1 MDGAPSQAGRR
12 TPRSRGGLPRFRFPH
27 PLALLVGGV
36 LVAAALTWVLPAG
49 AYQRRD
55 DPATGRTVV
64 VPGTYHSVTPS
75 PVGAFRAVVDIPRGL
90 TDAADVVFLIFLIGG
105 AFTVVDDTGALRS
118 GVRWLVERMRGHDV
132 LLIPVVALLFATGGA
147 LDNMKEEIIALV
159 PVLLVLTSRVGF
171 EPLVAVAMSGGAAM
185 VGSAFSPI
193 NPFQV
198 GIAQKVAGLP
208 LLSGWGYRTVLL
220 LLAVSFWVVGT
231 MRYAVRT
238 RSRAPDSRTG
248 SGESGGGATAP
259 GASPAAE
266 VPAPAAGAAP
276 AAQVEREVTRRD
288 AVILGLVVAT
298 FAVLAVGLLHWGWGF
313 DQLSAIFFIMGVAA
327 GFVGRLGVEGTSLAF
342 VRGFRDMAYAA
353 LLVGFARAIF
363 VVLEDGRIV
372 DTIVRGLFLPVQG
385 LPAALSAVA
394 MVGAH
399 VLVHVPVPSVSG
411 HAVLT
416 MPILAPL
423 SDLLRLPR
431 QVAVLAY
438 QCGAGLTDL
447 ISPTHGAL
455 LALLA
460 AGGVTY
466 RDWVRFVAPR
476 YLALLLFGAA
486 AVFAAAAVGWS
497 G

>member
-1 MDGAPSQAGRR
+1 MEGPPTRTGRR
-12 TPRSRGGLPRFRFPH
+12 RRLPRGGLAGRLRFPH

-36 LVAAALTWVLPAG
+36 LLAAALTWVLPSG
-49 AYQRRD
+49 AYERRE

-64 VPGTYHSVTPS
+64 VPGTYHAVAPS
-75 PVGAFRAVVDIPRGL
+75 HVGPFRAVVDIPRGL
-90 TDAADVVFLIFLIGG
+90 TDAADIVFLIFLIGG
-105 AFTVVDDTGALRS
+105 AFTVVDETGALRD
-118 GVRWLVERMRGHDV
+118 GVGSLVERMRGRDV
-132 LLIPVVALLFATGGA
+132 LLIPAVALFFATGGA

-198 GIAQKVAGLP
+198 GIAQKIAGVP
-208 LLSGWGYRTVLL
+208 LLSGWGYRTILL
-220 LLAVSFWVVGT
+220 LLAVTFWIGAT

-238 RSRAPDSRTG
+238 RRFGPCEATSATEDAADTG
-248 SGESGGGATAP
+248 EP
-259 GASPAAE
+259 GAADA
-266 VPAPAAGAAP
+266 
-276 AAQVEREVTRRD
+276 RKLTRRD
-288 AVILGLVVAT
+288 VVILGLVVAT
-298 FAVLAVGLLHWGWGF
+298 FGVVGVGLLRWGWGF
-313 DQLSAIFFIMGVAA
+313 DELSALFFIMGVVA
-327 GFVGRLGVEGTSLAF
+327 GFVGRLGIEGTARAF

-372 DTIVRGLFLPVQG
+372 DTIVRGLFIPVQG
-385 LPAALSAVA
+385 LPTALSAVA

-447 ISPTHGAL
+447 ITPTDGAL
-455 LALLA
+455 LAFLA
-460 AGGVTY
+460 AGGVSY
-466 RDWVRFVAPR
+466 RDWFRFVAPR
-476 YLALLLFGAA
+476 YLTLLAFGAA
-486 AVFAAAAVGWS
+486 AVFAAAAVGWT